1 MPLVPP
7 LITATLPSSASIR
20 LSILSLP
27 DQRPTPGRRWGLKN
41 KSIGPIETEM
51 ADLFCSDPVR
61 ERTALD
67 TMRHYALLR
76 IDLERPPVTEVG
88 PPSLS
93 CFFSASLEGIIAGE
107 PCGAA
112 YRYLCRHVTVGLIE
126 DQTRRRVSEWSHHLT
141 GSQNMF
147 AGN

>member
-7 LITATLPSSASIR
+7 LITATLPSSAPIR

-61 ERTALD
+61 ERTAFD
-67 TMRHYALLR
+67 TMRHYTLLR
-76 IDLERPPVTEVG
+76 VDRERSPVTEVC
-88 PPSLS
+88 PPSLR
-93 CFFSASLEGIIAGE
+93 CFFYARLKGVLIDE
-107 PCGAA
+107 P
-112 YRYLCRHVTVGLIE
+112 
-126 DQTRRRVSEWSHHLT
+126 
-141 GSQNMF
+141 
-147 AGN
+147 